1 MKPLLFMSTYSLPI
15 TYCVYTLTHS
25 LFSLVLLFAP
35 TIYVYLAL
43 KGLGHLAP
51 DFIEGVEVIEPETT
65 KQMISLLLSVLPV
78 IPHVPVYVT
87 VPLLLLLYMVYDEPE
102 LLISDPYLFLK
113 YRVYK
118 VRVGHVTGYAL
129 FETDDEF
136 LLPRVKLYN
145 FYRVGRVI
153 VGVKKR
159 EIK

>member
-15 TYCVYTLTHS
+15 MYCVYTLTHN
-25 LFSLVLLFAP
+25 LLSLVLLFAP
-35 TIYVYLAL
+35 TLYVYLTL
-43 KGLGHLAP
+43 RGLGHLAP
-51 DFIEGVEVIEPETT
+51 DFIEEVEVIEPETT
-65 KQMISLLLSVLPV
+65 RQMISLLLSVLPV

-87 VPLLLLLYMVYDEPE
+87 VPLLLLLYMVYDECD

-118 VRVGHVTGYAL
+118 VRVGHVIGYAL